1 MLKYN
6 TAEMLQAQAAGQ
18 WDRPKGDVL
27 QRNLDESL
35 RILRDTST
43 RFKRRFH
50 VPESLEPLRS
60 RGEPDVHLNL
70 WTGADGVWLEELLD
84 LPTPPAMPKRRDLLD
99 FGRHRQMP
107 YVNPGTFRVAS
118 RDSDGPNVSEAE
130 PKCVKYWENR
140 VTHHV
145 PRELSPVYFQFTADE
160 TVGSFSINYRLVAA
174 NIREPQE
181 GTVHVK
187 LSLGEAQAPPV
198 PGSEA
203 EE

>member
-1 MLKYN
+1 M
-6 TAEMLQAQAAGQ
+6 
-18 WDRPKGDVL
+18 D
-27 QRNLDESL
+27 
-35 RILRDTST
+35 I
-43 RFKRRFH
+43 
-50 VPESLEPLRS
+50 
-60 RGEPDVHLNL
+60 
-70 WTGADGVWLEELLD
+70 GADGVWIEELPD
-84 LPTPPAMPKRRDLLD
+84 LPTPARDAETARLLGVRPPPPD
-99 FGRHRQMP
+99 ALCGSRHVSGAP
-107 YVNPGTFRVAS
+107 

-130 PKCVKYWENR
+130 PKCVEYWEKR

-174 NIREPQE
+174 NIHEPQK

-203 EE
+203 EEWA